1 MACTPETKFDGF
13 TQMLAS
19 GVTRRDALKWVGAA
33 ALGAMLTTVGSKQAE
48 AAGPCKGSP
57 DGCIGTVPCNGCSSG
72 LGCFCGAKIGKTKTK
87 KCFVNEYC
95 TSLVACTSNKDCK
108 SLGRKCLCAANGCSE
123 SVCVAPCTSCP
134 SSSSGRRGSA
144 NKTIA

>member
-33 ALGAMLTTVGSKQAE
+33 ALGAMLTTVGTRQAE

-57 DGCIGTVPCNGCSSG
+57 DGCIGTFGCNGCSSG
-72 LGCFCGAKIGKTKTK
+72 LGCFCGAKINKVRTK
-87 KCFVNEYC
+87 KCFVNDYC
-95 TSLVACTSNKDCK
+95 SNLVACASNKDCK
-108 SLGRKCLCAANGCSE
+108 PLGRKCLCSGNGCGI
-123 SVCVAPCTSCP
+123 SVCVAICTSC
-134 SSSSGRRGSA
+134 GTGGQRGTS
-144 NKTIA
+144 NKTVA